1 MQMNLLI
8 VTRLFGTL
16 EMHTSFGPD
25 RIKVQFLFLV
35 LVVLGNLDGEDDTFF
50 AAHDVLLL

>member
-1 MQMNLLI
+1 MNLLI

-16 EMHTSFGPD
+16 EMHTSLGPD